1 MPHRLQPRSIYVVPM
16 PTCTAWRSRCRFQ
29 EPPAAIS
36 LNPQQ
41 NTHSL
46 MESAIT
52 MIFKWCPIT
61 ISHNHPS
68 RVPFRSILAVHA
80 KTDSLEPRQW
90 HTSVSQCYPGSRHGI
105 PN

>member
-1 MPHRLQPRSIYVVPM
+1 MPHWLQPRSIYVDPV

-46 MESAIT
+46 MESAMMTSQRLLIT
-52 MIFKWCPIT
+52 RN
-61 ISHNHPS
+61 HYHPS
-68 RVPFRSILAVHA
+68 RTHFRLMFAVYA
-80 KTDSLEPRQW
+80 
-90 HTSVSQCYPGSRHGI
+90 
-105 PN
+105 